1 MANPVAYKNGGR
13 RFKKGEVHNPRGAG
27 AHNKELKRIRQ
38 LSQEEVAQVGS
49 FILGNN
55 LEALKA
61 VRADPTSSVFK
72 VWVCSVAITAIN
84 KGDAQALNV
93 LLDRIV
99 GKVKE
104 VSIVKMDAMVTAAT
118 QEQVDAAAKKAIV
131 DC

>member
-1 MANPVAYKNGGR
+1 MANPNPRPGR
-13 RFKKGEVHNPRGAG
+13 RFKKGEVHNPLGAG
-27 AHNKELKRIRQ
+27 AHNKELRQ
-38 LSQEEVAQVGS
+38 VKALTQKEIAEVGS

-61 VRADPTSSVFK
+61 VRANPSSSVFK

-99 GKVKE
+99 GKVKDVVE
-104 VSIVKMDAMVTAAT
+104 NQVTAT
-118 QEQVDAAAKKAIV
+118 VSTVNESEVKAMREKIKG